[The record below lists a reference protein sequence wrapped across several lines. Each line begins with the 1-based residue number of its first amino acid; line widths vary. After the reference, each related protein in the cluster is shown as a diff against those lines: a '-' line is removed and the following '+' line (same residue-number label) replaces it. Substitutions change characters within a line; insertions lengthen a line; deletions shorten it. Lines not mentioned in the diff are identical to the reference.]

1 MVDFLKIFRKKTT
14 SSIVIATLNARLQPM
29 HRDDIED
36 AFNAATEK
44 RGYGARVVGGG
55 TAFAPDGEIEEC
67 DIEIEIDEPSDA
79 SIGIVIG
86 LLESMLAPVG
96 SRLTIPG
103 RGDPVAFGT
112 HEGLAIYL
120 NGTDLAPEVYKAY
133 DINHVVEECGRLLKG
148 DGHIASHWEGPTE
161 TALYIYGKSFAAMRE
176 RLLPF
181 LKSYPLCEGCRLEQ
195 IA

>member
-1 MVDFLKIFRKKTT
+1 MVDFFKFFRKTAGP
-14 SSIVIATLNARLQPM
+14 SILIATLNARLQPM
-29 HRDDIED
+29 HRGDVED
-36 AFNAATEK
+36 AFNTATEK

-67 DIEIEIDEPSDA
+67 DLEIEVDELSEA

-86 LLESMLAPVG
+86 LLESILAPKG
-96 SRLTIPG
+96 SRLTIPS
-103 RGDPVAFGT
+103 RGDPVTFGT

-120 NGTDLAPEVYKAY
+120 NGTDLPPEVYEAC
-133 DINHVVEECGRLLKG
+133 DIKHVVEECQRLLKG
-148 DGHIASHWEGPTE
+148 DGHIASHWEGPVE